1 MRKYGLFQTGKQ
13 KIIVKTKAELKKM
26 MPPKRQNQKLG
37 MEEKKRPLLTP
48 FPARDFS

>member
-1 MRKYGLFQTGKQ
+1 MDCFRHANK
-13 KIIVKTKAELKKM
+13 KIIVKTKTELKKM